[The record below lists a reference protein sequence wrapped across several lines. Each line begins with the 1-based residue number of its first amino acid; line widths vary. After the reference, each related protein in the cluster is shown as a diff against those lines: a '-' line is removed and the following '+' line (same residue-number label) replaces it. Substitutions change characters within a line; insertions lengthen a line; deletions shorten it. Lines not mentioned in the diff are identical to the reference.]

1 MQRAYSALHVK
12 QVSED
17 AGVVRIKGIAST
29 PRSDR
34 DGDVVN
40 PMGARF
46 KTPMPLLLQH
56 RHDQPVGTVTFA
68 KPNKNGIPFEAELP
82 RIKEAGRL
90 KDRVDEAIHSLQ
102 YKLIGF
108 VSVGFIPDLEK
119 TKRIPGA
126 GYQIDEWD
134 WHELSLVSIPAQPD
148 AVITSMKSL
157 GDDDTADELSAEVVA
172 FIKSLDPG
180 EPAAIGTKAVPV
192 VRVTPAGASA
202 IKTKT
207 IKVPKPQE
215 GNDMKTTAEQIAEF
229 EATRVTKA
237 AEMEAIM
244 AKAAEAGETLD
255 AEQSEQFDTLQAEIA
270 AIDKHIGRL
279 KQMQKAQAANAKPVT
294 EEAGAQRMAN
304 VKTLDFKEVQ
314 VRAKNTQKLEPGIAF
329 ARAAKCL
336 ALGHLEHRD
345 AIGIAK
351 SLYDGQD
358 SIIAATQRLVTKA
371 AVAAATTS
379 DATWAGPLVGD
390 ETSVFADFVEYLR
403 PQTIL
408 GRFGTNGIPSLRRVP
423 FRVPL
428 IGQTSGGDGYW
439 VGEGQAKPLT
449 KFDFERKTLE
459 PLKVANIAVATME
472 VIRDSS
478 PAADGIIRD
487 QLAAALRERLDIDFI
502 DPAKAAVAGVSPAS
516 ILNGVAGIPSSGNTA
531 DDVRADIRALFN
543 AFIAAN
549 NAPTSGVWLMPATT
563 ALALS
568 LMQNPL
574 GQAEFPGISM
584 TGGELFGLPVIVSEY
599 IPTASA
605 GAVVALVNAS
615 DIYLGDE
622 GGVDLSMSTEASL
635 QMDNAP
641 DNPTTASTVLVSLWQ
656 RNLVGFRAERAIN
669 WARRRTSAVAYLTG
683 VNWGAA

>member
-1 MQRAYSALHVK
+1 MKTNRAYSTLEVKALDDEKRV
-12 QVSED
+12 
-17 AGVVRIKGIAST
+17 ITGIAST
-29 PRSDR
+29 PSPDR
-34 DGDVVN
+34 MQDVVE
-40 PMGARF
+40 PKGAQF
-46 KTPMPLLLQH
+46 KLP
-56 RHDQPVGTVTFA
+56 
-68 KPNKNGIPFEAELP
+68 IPFLWQHNHDEPIGHVTEAKVTQKGIEVSVQLTQVEEP
-82 RIKEAGRL
+82 GKL
-90 KDRVDEAIHSLQ
+90 KDRLDEAWQSIKSGLVRG
-102 YKLIGF
+102 LSIGF
-108 VSVGFIPDLEK
+108 SAKEFEQ
-119 TKRIPGA
+119 IPGSW
-126 GYQIDEWD
+126 GLRFLSWEWF
-134 WHELSLVSIPAQPD
+134 
-148 AVITSMKSL
+148 
-157 GDDDTADELSAEVVA
+157 ELSAVTIPANAEATITSVKSIDREQRA
-172 FIKSLDPG
+172 ALGIKS
-180 EPAAIGTKAVPV
+180 VPV

-237 AEMEAIM
+237 AEMESIM
-244 AKAAEAGETLD
+244 TKAAEAGETLD
-255 AEQSEQFDTLQAEIA
+255 AEQSEQFDTLEAEIS

-304 VKTLDFKEVQ
+304 VKTLDLKEVQ

-478 PAADGIIRD
+478 PSADVIIRD

-584 TGGELFGLPVIVSEY
+584 TGGTLFGLPVIVSEY

-669 WARRRTSAVAYLTG
+669 WARRRASAVAYLTG

>member
-1 MQRAYSALHVK
+1 MKTNRAYSTLEVKALDDERRV
-12 QVSED
+12 
-17 AGVVRIKGIAST
+17 ITGIAST
-29 PRSDR
+29 PSPDR
-34 DGDVVN
+34 MQDVVE
-40 PMGARF
+40 PKGAQF
-46 KTPMPLLLQH
+46 KLP
-56 RHDQPVGTVTFA
+56 
-68 KPNKNGIPFEAELP
+68 IPFLWQHNHDEPIGHVTDAKVTQKGIEVSVQLTQVEEP
-82 RIKEAGRL
+82 GKL
-90 KDRVDEAIHSLQ
+90 KDRLDEAWQSIKSGLVRG
-102 YKLIGF
+102 LSIGF
-108 VSVGFIPDLEK
+108 SAKEFEQ
-119 TKRIPGA
+119 IPGSW
-126 GYQIDEWD
+126 GLRFLSWEWF
-134 WHELSLVSIPAQPD
+134 
-148 AVITSMKSL
+148 
-157 GDDDTADELSAEVVA
+157 ELSAVTIPANAEATITSVKSIDREQRA
-172 FIKSLDPG
+172 ALGIKS
-180 EPAAIGTKAVPV
+180 VPV
-192 VRVTPAGASA
+192 VRITPAGASA

-207 IKVPKPQE
+207 IKFPKPQE

-229 EATRVTKA
+229 EATRVSKA

-244 AKAAEAGETLD
+244 TKAAEAGETLD
-255 AEQSEQFDTLQAEIA
+255 ADQSEQFDTLEAEIA

-279 KQMQKAQAANAKPVT
+279 KQMQKAQAATARPVT
-294 EEAGAQRMAN
+294 DEPNAQSA
-304 VKTLDFKEVQ
+304 KALDFQKFQ
-314 VRAKNTQKLEPGIAF
+314 VRSKNTQKLEPGIAF

-351 SLYDGQD
+351 SLYEGQD

-599 IPTASA
+599 IPTSSA

-669 WARRRTSAVAYLTG
+669 WARRRASAVAYLTG

>member
-1 MQRAYSALHVK
+1 MKTNRAYSTLEVKALDDEKRV
-12 QVSED
+12 
-17 AGVVRIKGIAST
+17 ITGIAST
-29 PRSDR
+29 PSPDR
-34 DGDVVN
+34 MQDVVE
-40 PMGARF
+40 PKGAQF
-46 KTPMPLLLQH
+46 KLP
-56 RHDQPVGTVTFA
+56 
-68 KPNKNGIPFEAELP
+68 IPFLWQHNHDEPIGHVTDAKVTQKGIEVSVQLTQVEEP
-82 RIKEAGRL
+82 GKL
-90 KDRVDEAIHSLQ
+90 KDRLDEAWQSIKSGLVRG
-102 YKLIGF
+102 LSIGF
-108 VSVGFIPDLEK
+108 SAKEFEQ
-119 TKRIPGA
+119 IPGSW
-126 GYQIDEWD
+126 GLRFLSWEWF
-134 WHELSLVSIPAQPD
+134 
-148 AVITSMKSL
+148 
-157 GDDDTADELSAEVVA
+157 ELSAVTIPANAEATITSVKSIDREQRA
-172 FIKSLDPG
+172 ALGIKS
-180 EPAAIGTKAVPV
+180 VPV
-192 VRVTPAGASA
+192 VRITPAGASA

-229 EATRVTKA
+229 EATRVSKA

-244 AKAAEAGETLD
+244 TKAAEAGETLD
-255 AEQSEQFDTLQAEIA
+255 ADQSEQFDTLEAEIA

-279 KQMQKAQAANAKPVT
+279 KRMQKAQAANAKPVT

-304 VKTLDFKEVQ
+304 VKALDFKEVQ

-351 SLYDGQD
+351 SLYEGQD

-563 ALALS
+563 SLALS

-599 IPTASA
+599 IPTSSA

-669 WARRRTSAVAYLTG
+669 WARRRASAVAYLTG
-683 VNWGAA
+683 VNWGA

>member
-1 MQRAYSALHVK
+1 MNRAYSVLEVKALDDERRV
-12 QVSED
+12 
-17 AGVVRIKGIAST
+17 ITGIAST
-29 PRSDR
+29 PSPDR
-34 DGDVVN
+34 MQDVVE
-40 PMGARF
+40 PKGAQF
-46 KTPMPLLLQH
+46 KLP
-56 RHDQPVGTVTFA
+56 
-68 KPNKNGIPFEAELP
+68 IPFLWQHNHDEPIGHVTDAKVTQKGIEVSVQLTQVEEP
-82 RIKEAGRL
+82 GKL
-90 KDRVDEAIHSLQ
+90 KDRLDEAWQSIKSGLVRG
-102 YKLIGF
+102 LSIGF
-108 VSVGFIPDLEK
+108 SAKEFEQ
-119 TKRIPGA
+119 IPGSW
-126 GYQIDEWD
+126 GLRFLSWEWF
-134 WHELSLVSIPAQPD
+134 
-148 AVITSMKSL
+148 
-157 GDDDTADELSAEVVA
+157 ELSAVTIPANAEATITSVKSIDREQRA
-172 FIKSLDPG
+172 ALGIKS
-180 EPAAIGTKAVPV
+180 VPV
-192 VRVTPAGASA
+192 VRITPAGASA

-215 GNDMKTTAEQIAEF
+215 GKDMKTTAEQIAEF
-229 EATRVTKA
+229 EATRVSKA

-244 AKAAEAGETLD
+244 TKAAEAGETLD
-255 AEQSEQFDTLQAEIA
+255 ADQSEQFDTLEAEIA

-351 SLYDGQD
+351 SLYEGQD

-599 IPTASA
+599 IPTSSA

-669 WARRRTSAVAYLTG
+669 WARRRASAVAYLTG
-683 VNWGAA
+683 VNWGA

>member
-1 MQRAYSALHVK
+1 MKTNRAYSTLEVKALDDEKRV
-12 QVSED
+12 
-17 AGVVRIKGIAST
+17 ITGIAST
-29 PRSDR
+29 PSPDR
-34 DGDVVN
+34 MQDVVE
-40 PMGARF
+40 PKGAQF
-46 KTPMPLLLQH
+46 KLP
-56 RHDQPVGTVTFA
+56 
-68 KPNKNGIPFEAELP
+68 IPFLWQHNHDEPIGHVTDAKVTQKGIEVSVQLTQVEEP
-82 RIKEAGRL
+82 GKL
-90 KDRVDEAIHSLQ
+90 KDRLDEAWQSIKSGLVRG
-102 YKLIGF
+102 LSIGF
-108 VSVGFIPDLEK
+108 SAKEFEQ
-119 TKRIPGA
+119 IPGSW
-126 GYQIDEWD
+126 GLRFLSWEWF
-134 WHELSLVSIPAQPD
+134 
-148 AVITSMKSL
+148 
-157 GDDDTADELSAEVVA
+157 ELSAVTIPANAEATITSVKSIDREQRA
-172 FIKSLDPG
+172 ALGIKS
-180 EPAAIGTKAVPV
+180 VPV
-192 VRVTPAGASA
+192 VRITPAGASA

-229 EATRVTKA
+229 EATRVSKA

-244 AKAAEAGETLD
+244 TKAAEAGETLD
-255 AEQSEQFDTLQAEIA
+255 ADQSEQFDTLEAEIA

-279 KQMQKAQAANAKPVT
+279 KQMQKAQAATARPVT
-294 EEAGAQRMAN
+294 DEPNAQSA
-304 VKTLDFKEVQ
+304 KALDFQKFQ
-314 VRAKNTQKLEPGIAF
+314 VRSKNTQKLEPGIAL

-336 ALGHLEHRD
+336 ALGHLQHRD
-345 AIGIAK
+345 AISIAK

-358 SIIAATQRLVTKA
+358 AIIAATHRLVTKA

-449 KFDFERKTLE
+449 KFDFERNTLE

-478 PAADGIIRD
+478 PSADGIIRD
-487 QLAAALRERLDIDFI
+487 QLAAALRQRLDIDFI
-502 DPAKAAVAGVSPAS
+502 DPDKAAVAGVSPAS
-516 ILNGVAGIPSSGNTA
+516 ILNGVVGIASSGTDA
-531 DDVRADIRALFN
+531 DAVRADLKALFS

-549 NAPTSGVWLMPATT
+549 NAPTSGVFIMTATM
-563 ALALS
+563 ALS
-568 LMQNPL
+568 LSLMVNAL
-574 GQAEFPGISM
+574 GQPEFPTITM
-584 TGGELFGLPVIVSEY
+584 TGGTLNGLPVIVSEFV
-599 IPTASA
+599 PTDSS
-605 GAVVALVNAS
+605 GSIVALVNAS

-622 GGVDLSMSTEASL
+622 GGIDLSMSTEASL

-641 DNPTTASTVLVSLWQ
+641 DNPTTASTVLVSLFQ
-656 RNLVGFRAERAIN
+656 RNLVAFRAERAIS

-683 VNWGAA
+683 VNWGG

>member
-1 MQRAYSALHVK
+1 MKTNRAYSTLEVKALDDEKRV
-12 QVSED
+12 
-17 AGVVRIKGIAST
+17 ITGIAST
-29 PRSDR
+29 PSPDR
-34 DGDVVN
+34 MQDVVE
-40 PMGARF
+40 PKGAQF
-46 KTPMPLLLQH
+46 KLP
-56 RHDQPVGTVTFA
+56 
-68 KPNKNGIPFEAELP
+68 IPFLWQHNHDEPIGHVTDAKVTQKGIEVSVQLTQVEEP
-82 RIKEAGRL
+82 GKL
-90 KDRVDEAIHSLQ
+90 KDRLDEAWQSIKSGLVRG
-102 YKLIGF
+102 LSIGF
-108 VSVGFIPDLEK
+108 SAKEFEQ
-119 TKRIPGA
+119 IPGSW
-126 GYQIDEWD
+126 GLRFLSWEWF
-134 WHELSLVSIPAQPD
+134 
-148 AVITSMKSL
+148 
-157 GDDDTADELSAEVVA
+157 ELSAVTIPANAEATITSVKSIDREQRA
-172 FIKSLDPG
+172 ALGIKS
-180 EPAAIGTKAVPV
+180 VPV
-192 VRVTPAGASA
+192 VRITPAGASA

-229 EATRVTKA
+229 EATRVSKA

-244 AKAAEAGETLD
+244 TKAAEAGETLD
-255 AEQSEQFDTLQAEIA
+255 ADQSEQFDTLEAEIA

-304 VKTLDFKEVQ
+304 VKALDFKEVQ
-314 VRAKNTQKLEPGIAF
+314 VRAKNTQKLEPGIAL

-336 ALGHLEHRD
+336 ALGHLQHRD
-345 AIGIAK
+345 AISIAK

-358 SIIAATQRLVTKA
+358 AIIAATHRLVTKA

-449 KFDFERKTLE
+449 KFDFERNTLE

-478 PAADGIIRD
+478 PSADGIIRD
-487 QLAAALRERLDIDFI
+487 QLAAALRQRLDIDFI
-502 DPAKAAVAGVSPAS
+502 DPDKAAVAGVSPAS
-516 ILNGVAGIPSSGNTA
+516 ILNGVAGIASSGTDA
-531 DDVRADIRALFN
+531 DAVRADLKALFS

-549 NAPTSGVWLMPATT
+549 NAPTSGVFIMTATM
-563 ALALS
+563 ALS
-568 LMQNPL
+568 LSLMVNAL
-574 GQAEFPGISM
+574 GQPEFPTITM
-584 TGGELFGLPVIVSEY
+584 TGGTLNGLPVIVSEFV
-599 IPTASA
+599 PTDSS
-605 GAVVALVNAS
+605 GSIVAMVNAS

-622 GGVDLSMSTEASL
+622 GGIDLSMSTEASL

-641 DNPTTASTVLVSLWQ
+641 DNPTTASTVLVSLFQ
-656 RNLVGFRAERAIN
+656 RNLVAFRAERAIS

-683 VNWGAA
+683 VNWGG

>member
-1 MQRAYSALHVK
+1 MKTNRAYSTLEVKALDDEKRV
-12 QVSED
+12 
-17 AGVVRIKGIAST
+17 ITGIAST
-29 PRSDR
+29 PSPDR
-34 DGDVVN
+34 MQDVVE
-40 PMGARF
+40 PKGAQF
-46 KTPMPLLLQH
+46 KLP
-56 RHDQPVGTVTFA
+56 
-68 KPNKNGIPFEAELP
+68 IPFLWQHNHDEPIGHVTDAKVTQKGIEVSVQLTQVEEP
-82 RIKEAGRL
+82 GKL
-90 KDRVDEAIHSLQ
+90 KDRLDEAWQSIKSGLVRG
-102 YKLIGF
+102 LSIGF
-108 VSVGFIPDLEK
+108 SAKEFEQ
-119 TKRIPGA
+119 IPGSW
-126 GYQIDEWD
+126 GLRFLSWEWF
-134 WHELSLVSIPAQPD
+134 
-148 AVITSMKSL
+148 
-157 GDDDTADELSAEVVA
+157 ELSAVTIPANAEATITSVKSFDREQRA
-172 FIKSLDPG
+172 ALGIKS
-180 EPAAIGTKAVPV
+180 VPV
-192 VRVTPAGASA
+192 VRITPAGASA

-229 EATRVTKA
+229 EATRVSKA

-244 AKAAEAGETLD
+244 TKAAEAGETLD
-255 AEQSEQFDTLQAEIA
+255 ADQSEQFDTLEAEIA

-304 VKTLDFKEVQ
+304 VKALDFKEVQ
-314 VRAKNTQKLEPGIAF
+314 VRAKNTQKLEPGIAL

-336 ALGHLEHRD
+336 ALGHLQHRD
-345 AIGIAK
+345 AISIAK

-358 SIIAATQRLVTKA
+358 AIIAATHRLVTKA

-449 KFDFERKTLE
+449 KFDFERNTLE

-478 PAADGIIRD
+478 PSADGIIRD
-487 QLAAALRERLDIDFI
+487 QLAAALRQRLDIDFI
-502 DPAKAAVAGVSPAS
+502 DPDKAAVAGVSPAS
-516 ILNGVAGIPSSGNTA
+516 ILNGVVGIASSGTDA
-531 DDVRADIRALFN
+531 DAVRADLKALFS

-549 NAPTSGVWLMPATT
+549 NAPTSGVFIMTATM
-563 ALALS
+563 ALS
-568 LMQNPL
+568 LSLMVNAL
-574 GQAEFPGISM
+574 GQPEFPTITM
-584 TGGELFGLPVIVSEY
+584 TGGSLNGLPVIVSEFV
-599 IPTASA
+599 PTDSS
-605 GAVVALVNAS
+605 GSIVALVNAS

-622 GGVDLSMSTEASL
+622 GGIDLSMSTEASL

-641 DNPTTASTVLVSLWQ
+641 DNPTTASTVLVSLFQ
-656 RNLVGFRAERAIN
+656 RNLVAFRAERAIS

-683 VNWGAA
+683 VNWGG

>member
-102 YKLIGF
+102 YKLVGF

-119 TKRIPGA
+119 TKRIPGG

-134 WHELSLVSIPAQPD
+134 WHELSIVTVPAQPD
-148 AVITSMKSL
+148 AVITSVKSL
-157 GDDDTADELSAEVVA
+157 GDDDEPEQLSPEVVA

-180 EPAAIGTKAVPV
+180 KPAALGKKAVPV

-202 IKTKT
+202 IRTKS
-207 IKVPKPQE
+207 IKVPKPEE
-215 GNDMKTTAEQIAEF
+215 GHDMKTTAEQIAEF

-244 AKAAEAGETLD
+244 TKAAEAGETLD
-255 AEQSEQFDTLQAEIA
+255 AEQSEQFDTLEAEIA
-270 AIDKHIGRL
+270 SIDKHIARL
-279 KQMQKAQAANAKPVT
+279 KGMQKTQAATAKP
-294 EEAGAQRMAN
+294 AADDQADR
-304 VKTLDFKEVQ
+304 VKNLGQQPGVQ

-351 SLYDGQD
+351 ALYDGQD
-358 SIIAATQRLVTKA
+358 SVIAATQRLVTKA

-379 DATWAGPLVGD
+379 DSTWAGPLVGD
-390 ETSVFADFVEYLR
+390 ETNVFADFVAYLR

-408 GRFGTNGIPSLRRVP
+408 GRFGTNGIPSLRNVP
-423 FRVPL
+423 FRTPL

-449 KFDFERKTLE
+449 KFDFSRTTLD

-502 DPAKAAVAGVSPAS
+502 DPDKAAVSGVSPAS
-516 ILNGVAGIPSSGNTA
+516 ILNGVAGIASSGTDA
-531 DDVRADIRALFN
+531 DAVRADLKALFS

-549 NAPTSGVWLMPATT
+549 NAPTSGVFVMTATM
-563 ALALS
+563 ALSLS
-568 LMQNPL
+568 LMQNAL
-574 GQAEFPGISM
+574 GQPEFPTITM
-584 TGGELFGLPVIVSEY
+584 MGGTLNGLPVIVSEY
-599 IPTASA
+599 VPTDSS
-605 GAVVALVNAS
+605 GSLVALVNAM
-615 DIYLGDE
+615 DIYVGDE
-622 GGVDLSMSTEASL
+622 GGIDLSMSTEASL
-635 QMDNAP
+635 QMDNSP
-641 DNPTTASTVLVSLWQ
+641 DNPTTGSTVLVSLWQ
-656 RNLVGFRAERAIN
+656 RNLVGFRAERTIN
-669 WARRRTSAVAYLTG
+669 WARRRASAVAYLTG
-683 VNWGAA
+683 VNWGA

>member
-1 MQRAYSALHVK
+1 MKTNRAYSTLEVKALDDERRV
-12 QVSED
+12 
-17 AGVVRIKGIAST
+17 ITGIAST
-29 PRSDR
+29 PSPDR
-34 DGDVVN
+34 MQDVVE
-40 PMGARF
+40 PKGAQF
-46 KTPMPLLLQH
+46 KLP
-56 RHDQPVGTVTFA
+56 
-68 KPNKNGIPFEAELP
+68 IPFLWQHNHDEPIGHVTEAKVTQKGIEVSVQLTQVEEP
-82 RIKEAGRL
+82 GKL
-90 KDRVDEAIHSLQ
+90 KDRLDEAWQSIKSGLVRG
-102 YKLIGF
+102 LSIGF
-108 VSVGFIPDLEK
+108 SAKEFEQ
-119 TKRIPGA
+119 IPGSW
-126 GYQIDEWD
+126 GLRFLSWEWF
-134 WHELSLVSIPAQPD
+134 
-148 AVITSMKSL
+148 
-157 GDDDTADELSAEVVA
+157 ELSAVTIPANAEATITSVKSIDREQRA
-172 FIKSLDPG
+172 ALGIKS
-180 EPAAIGTKAVPV
+180 VPV
-192 VRVTPAGASA
+192 VRITPAGASA

-215 GNDMKTTAEQIAEF
+215 GKDMKTTAEQIAEF
-229 EATRVTKA
+229 EATRVSKA

-244 AKAAEAGETLD
+244 TKAAEAGETLD
-255 AEQSEQFDTLQAEIA
+255 ADQSEQFDTLEAEIA

-351 SLYDGQD
+351 SLYEGQD

-379 DATWAGPLVGD
+379 DETWAGPLVGD

-599 IPTASA
+599 IPTSSA

-669 WARRRTSAVAYLTG
+669 WARRRASAVAYLTG
-683 VNWGAA
+683 VNWGA

>member
-1 MQRAYSALHVK
+1 MKTNRAYSTLEVKALDDEKRV
-12 QVSED
+12 
-17 AGVVRIKGIAST
+17 ITGIAST
-29 PRSDR
+29 PSPDR
-34 DGDVVN
+34 MQDVVE
-40 PMGARF
+40 PKGAQF
-46 KTPMPLLLQH
+46 KLP
-56 RHDQPVGTVTFA
+56 
-68 KPNKNGIPFEAELP
+68 IPFLWQHNHDEPIGHVTDAKVTQKGIEVSVQLTQVEEP
-82 RIKEAGRL
+82 GKL
-90 KDRVDEAIHSLQ
+90 KDRLDEAWQSIKSGLVRG
-102 YKLIGF
+102 LSIGF
-108 VSVGFIPDLEK
+108 SAKEFEQ
-119 TKRIPGA
+119 IPGSW
-126 GYQIDEWD
+126 GLRFLSWEWF
-134 WHELSLVSIPAQPD
+134 
-148 AVITSMKSL
+148 
-157 GDDDTADELSAEVVA
+157 ELSAVTIPANAEATITSVKSIDREQRA
-172 FIKSLDPG
+172 ALGIKS
-180 EPAAIGTKAVPV
+180 VPV
-192 VRVTPAGASA
+192 VRITPAGASA

-229 EATRVTKA
+229 EATRVSKA

-244 AKAAEAGETLD
+244 TKAAEAGETLD
-255 AEQSEQFDTLQAEIA
+255 ADQSEQFDTLEAEIA

-304 VKTLDFKEVQ
+304 VKALDFKEVQ

-351 SLYDGQD
+351 ALYDGQD

-599 IPTASA
+599 IPTSSA

-669 WARRRTSAVAYLTG
+669 WARRRASAVAYLTG

>member
-1 MQRAYSALHVK
+1 MKTNRAYSTLEVKALDDEKRV
-12 QVSED
+12 
-17 AGVVRIKGIAST
+17 ITGIAST
-29 PRSDR
+29 PSPDR
-34 DGDVVN
+34 MQDVVE
-40 PMGARF
+40 PKGAQF
-46 KTPMPLLLQH
+46 KLP
-56 RHDQPVGTVTFA
+56 
-68 KPNKNGIPFEAELP
+68 IPFLWQHNHDEPIGHVTDAKVTQKGIEVSVQLTQVEEP
-82 RIKEAGRL
+82 GKL
-90 KDRVDEAIHSLQ
+90 KDRLDEAWQSIKSGLVRG
-102 YKLIGF
+102 LSIGF
-108 VSVGFIPDLEK
+108 SAKEFEQ
-119 TKRIPGA
+119 IPGSW
-126 GYQIDEWD
+126 GLRFLSWEWF
-134 WHELSLVSIPAQPD
+134 
-148 AVITSMKSL
+148 
-157 GDDDTADELSAEVVA
+157 ELSAVTIPANAEATITSVKSIDREQRA
-172 FIKSLDPG
+172 ALGIKS
-180 EPAAIGTKAVPV
+180 VPV
-192 VRVTPAGASA
+192 VRITPAGASA

-207 IKVPKPQE
+207 IKIPKPQE

-229 EATRVTKA
+229 EATRVSKA

-244 AKAAEAGETLD
+244 TKAAEAGETLD
-255 AEQSEQFDTLQAEIA
+255 ADQSEQFDTLEAEIA

-304 VKTLDFKEVQ
+304 VKALDFKEVQ
-314 VRAKNTQKLEPGIAF
+314 VRAKNTQKLEPGIAL

-336 ALGHLEHRD
+336 ALGHLQHRD
-345 AIGIAK
+345 AISIAK

-358 SIIAATQRLVTKA
+358 AIIAATHRLVTKA

-449 KFDFERKTLE
+449 KFDFERNTLE

-478 PAADGIIRD
+478 PSADGIIRD
-487 QLAAALRERLDIDFI
+487 QLAAALRQRLDIDFI
-502 DPAKAAVAGVSPAS
+502 DPDKAAVAGVSPAS
-516 ILNGVAGIPSSGNTA
+516 ILNGVVGIASSGTDA
-531 DDVRADIRALFN
+531 DAVRADLKALFS

-549 NAPTSGVWLMPATT
+549 NAPTSGVFIMTATM
-563 ALALS
+563 ALS
-568 LMQNPL
+568 LSLMVNAL
-574 GQAEFPGISM
+574 GQPEFPTITM
-584 TGGELFGLPVIVSEY
+584 TGGSLNGLPVIVSEFV
-599 IPTASA
+599 PTDSS
-605 GAVVALVNAS
+605 GSIVALVNAS

-622 GGVDLSMSTEASL
+622 GGIDLSMSTEASL

-641 DNPTTASTVLVSLWQ
+641 DNPTTASTVLVSLFQ
-656 RNLVGFRAERAIN
+656 RNLVAFRAERAIS

-683 VNWGAA
+683 VNWGG